1 MQINKV
7 TDALS
12 VSPQITA
19 EDVAAIRDAGFRAII
34 CNRPDGEGA
43 DQPNFEEIEAA
54 ARAAGLEAR
63 YLPPLIGNPRKTV
76 LSIRSTSRQRDRL
89 A

>member
-1 MQINKV
+1 MQFNTV

-12 VSPQITA
+12 VSPQIMPA
-19 EDVAAIRDAGFRAII
+19 DLAAIREAGFRAVI

-43 DQPNFEEIEAA
+43 DQPNFDEIEAA

-63 YLPPLIGNPRKTV
+63 PRTG
-76 LSIRSTSRQRDRL
+76 
-89 A
+89 